1 MITRILI
8 PLLLVGAVALAC
20 GSRSHSD
27 AAATPTDQ
35 SVRQTGTPT
44 ATPSATHSLTP
55 IAASAPT
62 VAKHAGTPPQLAPLK
77 SAFIVRAEARAIHFS
92 LDLTNASKKNFEL
105 EFPSGQEYDF
115 TVLDSSGREVYRWG
129 KERMFTQSLQNHIL
143 GGGETMRF
151 EERADK
157 ALPNGSYV
165 AVATL
170 RSSNYPV
177 LERVPFQ
184 LR

>member
-1 MITRILI
+1 MNTRNLI

-20 GSRSHSD
+20 GSRTRTD
-27 AAATPTDQ
+27 AAAPADK
-35 SVRQTGTPT
+35 SVRQAGKPT
-44 ATPSATHSLTP
+44 ATAPSVPSTTAE
-55 IAASAPT
+55 
-62 VAKHAGTPPQLAPLK
+62 KHAGTPAHPVPLK
-77 SAFIVRAEARAIHFS
+77 SAFIVRAEAHAIHFS
-92 LDLTNASKKNFEL
+92 LDLTNATRKNLEL

-115 TVLDSSGREVYRWG
+115 AVLDSTGREVYRWG
-129 KERMFTQSLQNHIL
+129 TERMFTQSLQNRVL
-143 GGGETMRF
+143 DGGETRHY

-170 RSSNYPV
+170 RSSNFPV
-177 LERVPFQ
+177 QERVLFQ